1 MKAST
6 RVTPGYLY
14 TWLSSDY
21 GFRLLRHTQYGTK
34 LCYPNT
40 DVFCDFPMPIIEMPK
55 MQEIDEIVNKAHE
68 LRYKAILKERKA
80 ISMIEQEIEKWNN

>member
-1 MKAST
+1 
-6 RVTPGYLY
+6 
-14 TWLSSDY
+14 
-21 GFRLLRHTQYGTK
+21 
-34 LCYPNT
+34 
-40 DVFCDFPMPIIEMPK
+40 MPIIEMPK